1 MEQRG
6 KGTVTSLASLI
17 SVEEAQKAVKTVEGS
32 IAEHQKELDHI
43 CHFISEN
50 NNLIHLVYKLP
61 DELHHAI
68 MVPFGKAA
76 FFPGRLVHTDEFI
89 VLLGEEYY
97 VQRTSKQTVG
107 VLQRRGEVL
116 DSQVESL
123 KAMMLDT
130 AEAAEEHP
138 TERMSNKPDLE
149 MPDTS
154 NSSKV
159 QNVEVAGED
168 EEYAR
173 IVSRL
178 NGLEQEEL
186 EAEDEDTNFGCW
198 IDEHSFEQLKISEG
212 RQHGKS
218 SLKKNSRNLSQ
229 SQQNSA
235 EWLTRKFTA
244 EENFQPTESLQSE
257 KEKAQEVNTSKS
269 EISDDKAT
277 KDNPKTG
284 FDSTK
289 AFIGSVVEHA
299 HGVIVNAASKA
310 TSSQSNGLRKS
321 KPFSRFKMQKGSR

>member
-130 AEAAEEHP
+130 AEAAE
-138 TERMSNKPDLE
+138 
-149 MPDTS
+149 DTS

-235 EWLTRKFTA
+235 EWLTV
-244 EENFQPTESLQSE
+244 ENLIMQQHPEDNYLNRESLPRRRTSNLQSHCNL
-257 KEKAQEVNTSKS
+257 KR
-269 EISDDKAT
+269 
-277 KDNPKTG
+277 
-284 FDSTK
+284 
-289 AFIGSVVEHA
+289 
-299 HGVIVNAASKA
+299 
-310 TSSQSNGLRKS
+310 RKL
-321 KPFSRFKMQKGSR
+321 KK